1 MFSPTSLAGP
11 YTALVTPF
19 TEDGASVDLKALEE
33 LVEAQIASRISGLVP
48 CGTTGEAPTLSEE
61 EQRLV
66 IKRTVQIAAGRVPVL
81 AGGGSFSTSKTI
93 PGCQAALEAGADA
106 VMVVM
111 PYYNRPTQAGLV
123 EHVVQVA
130 AAVRAPVVLYNI
142 PVRTGVDLGAEA
154 TEKICERAPNVI
166 GIKDAT
172 GNVLRCQELVR
183 RLGDRLAV
191 MCGDDSLTLPMMACG
206 ARGVISVAT
215 NLLPK
220 PVGEVTRLAAAGQ
233 WDAARRGHLALLSVY
248 EALFIEASPS
258 PVKYALSLK
267 GRMQPSV
274 RPPLVAASEEARV
287 KIAEA
292 LRRYE
297 ASL

>member
-1 MFSPTSLAGP
+1 MFSPTSLSGAF
-11 YTALVTPF
+11 TALITPF
-19 TEDGASVDLKALEE
+19 TEDGTTIDWTAFDE
-33 LVEAQIASRISGLVP
+33 LVEGQIAGRVSGLGP
-48 CGTTGEAPTLSEE
+48 CGTTGEAPTLSDE

-81 AGGGSFSTSKTI
+81 AGTGSFATNKTI
-93 PGCQAALEAGADA
+93 HGGQAALEAGADA

-123 EHVVQVA
+123 EHVAQVA
-130 AAVRAPVVLYNI
+130 AAVRAPIVLYNI
-142 PVRTGVDLGAEA
+142 PIRTGVDLGAEA
-154 TEKICERAPNVI
+154 TEKICERAPNVV

-172 GNVLRCQELVR
+172 GNVVRCQELVR

-191 MCGDDSLTLPMMACG
+191 MCGDDALTLPMLACG

-220 PVGEVTRLAAAGQ
+220 PVGEVVRLALAGQ
-233 WDAARRGHLALLSVY
+233 WDAARRAHLALLPVY
-248 EALFIEASPS
+248 EAMFVESSPA
-258 PVKYALSLK
+258 PVKFALSLK
-267 GRMQPSV
+267 GRAHPSV
-274 RPPLVAASEEARV
+274 RLPLVAATEPARA
-287 KIAEA
+287 KIADV
-292 LRRYE
+292 LHNYE